1 MKVLLLNGS
10 PHKSGCTYVGLMEM
24 VRVLEAEGIETE
36 LVQVGSRPASGCTA
50 CNYCKRSGACIQ
62 KDIVNELAEKFEAAD
77 GLVLGSPVYYA
88 GPNSTL
94 TAVLDRLFHS
104 TSFDK
109 SLKVGAAV
117 TSCRRGGNETTF
129 ARLNLY
135 FGISGM
141 PIAGGQYWNGI
152 HGATAEEAMQ
162 DEEGLQSLRTLARQ
176 MAFLIK
182 SIRLGKETFGLPERE
197 PQARTNFIRN

>member
-10 PHKSGCTYVGLMEM
+10 PHKKGCTFVALNEM
-24 VRVLEAEGIETE
+24 VKVFEEKDIEAE
-36 LVQVGSRPASGCTA
+36 LVQVGNLALPGCIA
-50 CNYCKRSGACIQ
+50 CGFCGRNGRCVRN
-62 KDIVNELAEKFEAAD
+62 DIVNELAPKFEAAD
-77 GLVLGSPVYYA
+77 GLVVGSPVYYG
-88 GPNSTL
+88 GPNATL
-94 TAVLDRLFHS
+94 TAVLDRLFYS

-129 ARLNLY
+129 DRLNKY

-152 HGATAEEAMQ
+152 HGANAEQAMQ
-162 DEEGLQSLRTLARQ
+162 DEEGLQSMRTLARQ
-176 MAFLIK
+176 MAFLMQ
-182 SIRLGKETFGLPERE
+182 SIALGKAQLGLPEKE
-197 PQARTNFIRN
+197 PHVWTNFIR

>member
-10 PHKSGCTYVGLMEM
+10 PHKKGCTFVALNEM
-24 VRVLEAEGIETE
+24 VKVFGEKGIEAE
-36 LVQVGSRPASGCTA
+36 LVQVGNLALPGCIA
-50 CNYCKRSGACIQ
+50 CGFCGRNGRCVRN
-62 KDIVNELAEKFEAAD
+62 DIVNELAPKFEAAD
-77 GLVLGSPVYYA
+77 GLVVGSPVYYG
-88 GPNSTL
+88 GPNATL
-94 TAVLDRLFHS
+94 TAVLDRLFYS

-129 ARLNLY
+129 DRLNKY

-152 HGATAEEAMQ
+152 HGANAEQAMQ
-162 DEEGLQSLRTLARQ
+162 DEEGLQSMRTLARQ
-176 MAFLIK
+176 MAFLMQ
-182 SIRLGKETFGLPERE
+182 SIALGKAQLGLPEKE
-197 PQARTNFIRN
+197 PHVWTNFIR

>member
-10 PHKSGCTYVGLMEM
+10 PHKKGCTFVALNEM
-24 VRVLEAEGIETE
+24 VKVFEEKGIEAE
-36 LVQVGSRPASGCTA
+36 LVQVGNLALPGCIA
-50 CNYCKRSGACIQ
+50 CGFCGRNGRCVRN
-62 KDIVNELAEKFEAAD
+62 DIVNELAPKFEAAD
-77 GLVLGSPVYYA
+77 GLVVGSPVYYG
-88 GPNSTL
+88 GPNATL
-94 TAVLDRLFHS
+94 TAVLDRLFYS

-129 ARLNLY
+129 DRLNKY

-152 HGATAEEAMQ
+152 HGANAEQAMQ
-162 DEEGLQSLRTLARQ
+162 DEEGLQSMRTLARQ
-176 MAFLIK
+176 MAFLMQ
-182 SIRLGKETFGLPERE
+182 SIALGKAQLGLPEKE
-197 PQARTNFIRN
+197 PHVWTNFIR

>member
-10 PHKSGCTYVGLMEM
+10 PHKKGCTFVALNEM
-24 VRVLEAEGIETE
+24 VKVFEEKGIEAE
-36 LVQVGSRPASGCTA
+36 LVQVGNLALPGCIA
-50 CNYCKRSGACIQ
+50 CGFCGRNGRCVRN
-62 KDIVNELAEKFEAAD
+62 DIVNELAPKFEAAD
-77 GLVLGSPVYYA
+77 GLVVGSPVYYG
-88 GPNSTL
+88 GPNATL
-94 TAVLDRLFHS
+94 TAVLDRLFYS

-129 ARLNLY
+129 DRLNKY

-152 HGATAEEAMQ
+152 HGANAEQAMQ
-162 DEEGLQSLRTLARQ
+162 DAEGLQSMRTLARQ
-176 MAFLIK
+176 MAFLMQ
-182 SIRLGKETFGLPERE
+182 SIELGKAQLGLPETE
-197 PQARTNFIRN
+197 PHLWTNFIR

>member
-10 PHKSGCTYVGLMEM
+10 PHKGGCTYVALNEM
-24 VRVLEAEGIETE
+24 VGVFDRRGIESE
-36 LVQVGSRPASGCTA
+36 LVHVGHLPARGCIA
-50 CNYCKRSGACIQ
+50 CGYCHKNGRCVHD
-62 KDIVNELAEKFEAAD
+62 DIVNELAPKFEAAD
-77 GLVLGSPVYYA
+77 GLVVGSPVYYG
-88 GPNSTL
+88 GPNATL
-94 TAVLDRLFHS
+94 TAVLDRLFYS

-109 SLKVGAAV
+109 SYKVGAAV

-129 ARLNLY
+129 DRLNKY

-152 HGATAEEAMQ
+152 HGFSAADAQ
-162 DEEGLQSLRTLARQ
+162 KDLEGLQSMRTLAEQ

-182 SIRLGKETFGLPERE
+182 AIALGKERIGLPERE
-197 PQARTNFIRN
+197 PHVFTHFIS

>member
-10 PHKSGCTYVGLMEM
+10 PHKQGCTFVALNEM
-24 VRVLEAEGIETE
+24 IRVFEEKGVETE
-36 LVQVGSRPASGCTA
+36 LVQVGSLTLPGCVA
-50 CNYCKRSGACIQ
+50 CGFCSKNDRCVRN
-62 KDIVNELAEKFEAAD
+62 DVVNELAPKFEAAN
-77 GLVLGSPVYYA
+77 GLVVGSPVYYA
-88 GPNSTL
+88 GPNATL
-94 TAVLDRLFHS
+94 TAVLDRLFYS

-129 ARLNLY
+129 DRLNKY

-152 HGATAEEAMQ
+152 HGANAEQAMQ
-162 DEEGLQSLRTLARQ
+162 DAEGLQSMRTLARQ
-176 MAFLIK
+176 MTFLMQ
-182 SIRLGKETFGLPERE
+182 SIELGKAQLGLPETE
-197 PQARTNFIRN
+197 PHVWTNFIR